1 MIWYGRYDG
10 GMVVLVWY
18 GMVPYHTRNIYI
30 RRLLVPSNDNNNGNY
45 TSATALKAR
54 QKRPQNCPKE
64 RNAERLGRERRKLL
78 PPKSDSVES
87 FFVIAS
93 GIRLGI
99 FAIGKII

>member
-64 RNAERLGRERRKLL
+64 GYDEKVVVAPSK
-78 PPKSDSVES
+78 V
-87 FFVIAS
+87 
-93 GIRLGI
+93 
-99 FAIGKII
+99 